1 MGNISVGELKELL
14 KDIPDN
20 YIVVQANMNDK
31 IPVPFHTKNIRVV
44 DKTQRIIIESENVM
58 ENLSKKIDEIH
69 QDKE

>member
-1 MGNISVGELKELL
+1 MTIGELKELL

-20 YIVVQANMNDK
+20 YIVAQSNMNDK

-69 QDKE
+69 QNKE

>member
-1 MGNISVGELKELL
+1 MTIGELKELL

-20 YIVVQANMNDK
+20 YIVVQSNMNDK

-69 QDKE
+69 QNKE